1 MIRNGRP
8 YSIENGFVDDGLI
21 TDKPQEVQEEVYAWI
36 RANIVPRKTPNRRHS
51 SYGIKHILQ
60 GDSGIYLTNNE
71 FKDAMMQCGFLPEDA
86 DELNWAYRI
95 SEKSP
100 AFDWKVRTKHKRLR

>member
-21 TDKPQEVQEEVYAWI
+21 TDKPREVQEEVYEWI
-36 RANIVPRKTPNRRHS
+36 RDNIIPRKTPNHRHS

-71 FKDAMMQCGFLPEDA
+71 FKDAMMRCGFLPVDA
-86 DELNWAYRI
+86 DELNWIYRI

-100 AFDWKVRTKHKRLR
+100 AFDWKSRSGRPRLR